1 MCIRIGLVL
10 TMFIYGFS
18 VIAQKAPFTNTFD
31 CFQNNG
37 TTCDELLLQELKKL
51 ESTLAPDSLF
61 KVTINGSLLFAK
73 QGYFEPGLLL
83 AKQAFEVSDMESIDQ
98 IKALARLSAIYLFQ
112 GSLDSSL
119 KYVERALSTAKQL
132 NDSMEIGRLYLNR
145 GQVKKEM
152 ANYPKAMEDYME
164 AIQWFEGLGSIKL
177 VARTKSEMASLFAV
191 TNEVE
196 KAIAY
201 NKSAATLFKSLGQ
214 THRFAYS
221 ALNMANDL
229 IYTGRSDTAML
240 VLQELIPIFRAS
252 EDVYLEMNAE
262 AQLGRA
268 YFKLGDTEQAIKHF
282 SMSNKMGEGHRF
294 VAQLAYNHEF
304 LSRVYTSIHQS
315 NLALS
320 HALKS
325 YELHQQLGF
334 NEELSNA
341 LHDLAIAFE
350 NTGQLDSAV
359 KYYLRYFET
368 SDSLFS
374 IDKEHELDALKAK
387 FQAEVQAEQIESGKV
402 EIAFLEQK
410 HQAQLVSNIALG
422 LCLIM
427 VLLIAIWV
435 ITRQRVRM
443 KLQRKLNE
451 EKRKTLQAE
460 LVAKAQAEELL
471 LAELTA
477 KKRTLTG
484 QALAMAEKNEMLH
497 SLKNQLNEIAES
509 QKENSGL
516 RQLVNKFERAESQQQ
531 DWDKFM
537 HVFNEVHPT
546 LLVNMKKSYATLT
559 ANDLRLIALMRMN
572 FSNKEI
578 ASILHISDESLK
590 KARYRLRKKLTLP
603 STHNIFD
610 FVMKQ

>member
-282 SMSNKMGEGHRF
+282 SISNKMGESHRF